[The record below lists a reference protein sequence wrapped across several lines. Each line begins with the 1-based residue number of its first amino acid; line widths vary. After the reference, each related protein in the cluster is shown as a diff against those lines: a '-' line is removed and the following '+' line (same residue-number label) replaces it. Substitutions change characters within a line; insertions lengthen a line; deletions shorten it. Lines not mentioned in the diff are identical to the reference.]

1 MPARCLLHSKRLRNT
16 GCKKKKKIFFRKI
29 ILKAPWR
36 MCEEEDVKNMKRLE
50 PTRSDKKSPGERIKS
65 PGKGECGNEDREK
78 AVLEKPRWN

>member
-1 MPARCLLHSKRLRNT
+1 
-16 GCKKKKKIFFRKI
+16 
-29 ILKAPWR
+29 